1 VSRFAFYRFFTRV
14 IVVAVFGAGGASV
27 IAAQVPAGT
36 ATIPQTQTELSNPTS
51 DKSGNGTLT
60 LPAGTKIQL
69 AVTLPV
75 WTKSVKLG
83 ADVYSLT
90 AFPTAIDNQIA
101 IPAGTYAQGVIDAMT
116 LPNWHSP
123 HAAFQMHFTKL
134 IFANGY
140 TVQLPPGTA
149 IIDGTAIVTAY
160 VNVSSSSDIL
170 LDNGSQLE
178 LLLQSPLIL
187 DAAKTAGAARLSKPV
202 QLAQFKSAT
211 RCRPTEGTSGTPDTV
226 IPGSPGT
233 PDTVIPGGAGGGQ
246 DIVIPG
252 TPATP
257 PTVIAGTPGTA
268 GTTCPGP
275 PIVSSTPSEKDA
287 HTESFQVKSAV
298 TLAGQTLPA
307 GNYQVT
313 WLGLGP
319 TTWVDIAQR
328 NKVIAHVAA
337 RITTLGSKAA
347 ANDVSVNTNPDGTF
361 SLISLQF
368 KGTTFELF
376 FNQGGTRP

>member
-1 VSRFAFYRFFTRV
+1 M
-14 IVVAVFGAGGASV
+14 
-27 IAAQVPAGT
+27 AAQAPAGL
-36 ATIPQTQTELSNPTS
+36 ATNPQTQTKNSNASPGM
-51 DKSGNGTLT
+51 SGNTALT

-69 AVTLPV
+69 AMTLPV
-75 WTKSVKLG
+75 WSKSVKPG
-83 ADVYSLT
+83 ADIYCIT
-90 AFPTAIDNQIA
+90 AFPVAIDNQIA

-123 HAAFQMHFTKL
+123 HAALLMHFMKL

-140 TVQLPPGTA
+140 TVELPPGTA
-149 IIDGTAIVTAY
+149 STSGTAIVTAY

-178 LLLQSPLIL
+178 LLLQSPLTL
-187 DAAKTAGAARLSKPV
+187 DAAKTMGAARLAKPV

-211 RCRPTEGTSGTPDTV
+211 RCRPTEGTPGTPDTV
-226 IPGSPGT
+226 IPGSSGT
-233 PDTVIPGGAGGGQ
+233 PDTVIPGGAGAAG

-257 PTVIAGTPGTA
+257 PTVISGTPGTP

-287 HTESFQVKSAV
+287 HSESFQLKSAV
-298 TLAGQTLPA
+298 TLAGQNLPA

-319 TTWVDIAQR
+319 TAWVDITLK
-328 NKVIAHVAA
+328 NKVIAHVSA
-337 RITTLGSKAA
+337 RITTLRSKAA
-347 ANDVSVNTNPDGTF
+347 ANDVGMGTNADGTV

-368 KGTTFELF
+368 KGTKFELF